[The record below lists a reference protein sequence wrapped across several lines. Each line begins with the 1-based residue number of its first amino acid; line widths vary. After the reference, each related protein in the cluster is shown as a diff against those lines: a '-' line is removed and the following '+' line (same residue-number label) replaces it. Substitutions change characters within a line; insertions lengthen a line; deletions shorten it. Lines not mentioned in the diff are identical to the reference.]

1 MEMTLRRF
9 LYLSMS
15 FSNVG
20 SLDLEATY
28 WDEVVL
34 DRTMVDIE
42 GRLEVGLNLNF
53 LKMWV
58 AIDAQ

>member
-34 DRTMVDIE
+34 DRTVVDIE